1 MSPSRP
7 SDEMFLFVN
16 PGSGGNKG
24 KVFLEAPKPF
34 TVDVD
39 GGKKVDLYVYSML
52 EGESGNKPG
61 FWKLKEA
68 LDWVLEVQNTAAIY

>member
-1 MSPSRP
+1 MSPMSPSRS

-24 KVFLEAPKPF
+24 KVFLEAPKPLQ
-34 TVDVD
+34 VDVD

-52 EGESGNKPG
+52 EGDSGNKPG
-61 FWKLKEA
+61 LSASQKSLRMDISIAF
-68 LDWVLEVQNTAAIY
+68 